1 MGRLAVD
8 VAGEMDPTV
17 AVTKTSALRGGW
29 AGKTRSVGRV
39 CLSRQK
45 ESGVPSSRWVQR
57 GLCPLCGVWGA
68 LKTAGRM
75 GGKESTPKG
84 EAGNAVRG
92 ARRWW

>member
-29 AGKTRSVGRV
+29 AGKTRSAGRV

-45 ESGVPSSRWVQR
+45 ESGMPSSRWFQR
-57 GLCPLCGVWGA
+57 GQSPLCGVWGA
-68 LKTAGRM
+68 P
-75 GGKESTPKG
+75 ESLAAWPF
-84 EAGNAVRG
+84 ASRPS
-92 ARRWW
+92 RSS